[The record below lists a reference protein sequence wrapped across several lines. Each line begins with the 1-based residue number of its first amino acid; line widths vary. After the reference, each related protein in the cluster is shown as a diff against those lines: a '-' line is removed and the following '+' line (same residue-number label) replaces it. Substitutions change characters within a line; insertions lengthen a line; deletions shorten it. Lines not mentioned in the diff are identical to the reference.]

1 MSWMSGTENYYF
13 FCDIKSDVKIE
24 IDSRTITKFIMW
36 NS

>member
-1 MSWMSGTENYYF
+1 MSLWYELLL

-36 NS
+36 NSVC